1 MSDSTATME
10 FSPESKDLGD
20 KIANL
25 TLKQAKE
32 LSDYLK
38 EVHEIEPAAGG
49 GVMMA
54 APAAATVA
62 KRPPCK
68 TEWDVVLTGFGDKK
82 LNVVKVV
89 KNLTGATLM
98 ESKKMVESVPVDDQG
113 EGLQGRRR
121 EDQGRVGRSRWVGR
135 TQVVIRRFLNVFVRP
150 GPQRAGRDAG

>member
-1 MSDSTATME
+1 MSDSTATIE
-10 FSPESKDLGD
+10 FSADCKDLGD

-38 EVHEIEPAAGG
+38 DVYHIEPAVGG

-54 APAAATVA
+54 AAPADGGTEVAAA
-62 KRPPCK
+62 K

-98 ESKKMVESVPVDDQG
+98 DSKKMVESVPVAIK
-113 EGLQGRRR
+113 EKISK
-121 EDQGRVGRSRWVGR
+121 EDAEKVKAE
-135 TQVVIRRFLNVFVRP
+135 LEE
-150 GPQRAGRDAG
+150 AGGSVELK